1 MSNTEAIKKIL
12 TGSAIPT
19 SLKACLLIETRICQ
33 VEEVTYL
40 VHTTEQIGAKKLWI
54 RKLTT
59 PQKKKHSGKAN
70 YKEAILR
77 SWITANFITEPG
89 WIVCLFVP
97 VVSSVRLYTPRG
109 LKLYK
114 RCLIHLFAYTSHLW
128 VHSRVYNYISIQ
140 LVSIWN
146 YLRLHIRGGDG
157 G

>member
-59 PQKKKHSGKAN
+59 PPKKN
-70 YKEAILR
+70 IL
-77 SWITANFITEPG
+77 E
-89 WIVCLFVP
+89 
-97 VVSSVRLYTPRG
+97 
-109 LKLYK
+109 KLTIK
-114 RCLIHLFAYTSHLW
+114 KLS
-128 VHSRVYNYISIQ
+128 
-140 LVSIWN
+140 
-146 YLRLHIRGGDG
+146 
-157 G
+157 